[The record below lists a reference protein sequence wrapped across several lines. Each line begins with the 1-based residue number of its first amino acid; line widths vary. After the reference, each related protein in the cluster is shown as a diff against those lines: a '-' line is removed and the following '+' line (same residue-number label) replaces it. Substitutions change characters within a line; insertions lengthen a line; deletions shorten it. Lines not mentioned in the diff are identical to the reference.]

1 MSECISTHYRNGD
14 RRMARLCERWKRST
28 DNTIAT
34 GAREDASKDQTTPAW
49 RPVDVYFGHDRQ
61 GDY

>member
-28 DNTIAT
+28 DNAE
-34 GAREDASKDQTTPAW
+34 A
-49 RPVDVYFGHDRQ
+49 
-61 GDY
+61 